1 MTSPIDLYVAPATA
15 RPGFW
20 RPFAGIVLILA
31 GWLGSTIVV
40 MAGFVLFK
48 MSGGLGV
55 KEALAAMQGL
65 VDSSSPGAVIFQLS
79 TFVGIWFG
87 AWAAV
92 KLFHRQPFT
101 TLISPE
107 ARMRWGNFW
116 GGVLLAAIFWAITM
130 IIGVSAVGVPVRT
143 DLPLTT
149 WLIALA
155 PLAVMIFVQASGEEL
170 IFRGYIL
177 QQLASRFRSPLVWGF
192 LPAFLFGLAHY
203 ASGEKLGIGWYYV
216 AVTLLFG
223 VTAAA
228 LVWRTGSLAAAMGLH
243 TGMNLFALS
252 SVGMEGIVEGTQLF
266 LYDVSDAKTLF
277 IIDGA
282 ATLTILLLV
291 LSPWCPIRALPIQI
305 SRPATGDAVE
315 L

>member
-1 MTSPIDLYVAPATA
+1 VTSPIDQYVAPATA
-15 RPGFW
+15 RPSFW
-20 RPFAGIVLILA
+20 RPFVGIVLILT

-40 MAGFVLFK
+40 MAGFVLYK
-48 MSGGLGV
+48 IAGGLNV
-55 KEALAAMQGL
+55 TDALAAMQGL
-65 VDSSSPGAVIFQLS
+65 VDSPSPGSVIFQLA
-79 TFVGIWFG
+79 TFFGIWLG

-92 KLFHRQPFT
+92 KLLHRQSFA
-101 TLISPE
+101 TLISPD

-116 GGVLLAAIFWAITM
+116 GGMLLAGGFWAITM
-130 IIGVSAVGVPVRT
+130 VVGVAAVGLPVRT

-149 WLIALA
+149 WLIAFV
-155 PLAVMIFVQASGEEL
+155 PLALMIFVQASGEEL

-177 QQLASRFRSPLVWGF
+177 QQLAARWRSPLIWGF

-223 VTAAA
+223 MTAAA

-243 TGMNLFALS
+243 TGMNVFALS

-266 LYDVSDAKTLF
+266 LYDGTGAKALF
-277 IIDGA
+277 IVDGA
-282 ATLTILLLV
+282 ATLTILLFV
-291 LSPWCPIRALPIQI
+291 LSPWCPFRA
-305 SRPATGDAVE
+305 RAVA
-315 L
+315 